1 MSHSLK
7 LGVNTS
13 IFDGHDMDVAFSLI
27 KQTGYKY
34 VELAYNQGYVGDL
47 DDSLFSPGNAER
59 IRKLLD
65 KHQLK
70 TLALG
75 CTFNLARAEAVS
87 WLQTRIQFAQRIG
100 VNLLNVCT
108 ASRRDYAALVKNLQ
122 QIAPVLQQAEC
133 QLLIEN
139 GGDHNYDA
147 FALTHEGEQLLHD
160 VNASSIAFNGDAG
173 NMVSLRPEAD
183 AIGEV
188 LQMLPN
194 MRHCHI
200 KDVVKL
206 ENEYRFPAIG
216 QGLLDYSRLIP
227 VLAAHEIPCTLE
239 IPLRM
244 HRLADSTPQRSS
256 TPVPV
261 DRIVNVLSES
271 KRFID
276 SIRL

>member
-1 MSHSLK
+1 M
-7 LGVNTS
+7 
-13 IFDGHDMDVAFSLI
+13 
-27 KQTGYKY
+27 
-34 VELAYNQGYVGDL
+34 
-47 DDSLFSPGNAER
+47 
-59 IRKLLD
+59 
-65 KHQLK
+65 
-70 TLALG
+70 
-75 CTFNLARAEAVS
+75 
-87 WLQTRIQFAQRIG
+87 
-100 VNLLNVCT
+100 
-108 ASRRDYAALVKNLQ
+108 
-122 QIAPVLQQAEC
+122 
-133 QLLIEN
+133 
-139 GGDHNYDA
+139 
-147 FALTHEGEQLLHD
+147 LHD